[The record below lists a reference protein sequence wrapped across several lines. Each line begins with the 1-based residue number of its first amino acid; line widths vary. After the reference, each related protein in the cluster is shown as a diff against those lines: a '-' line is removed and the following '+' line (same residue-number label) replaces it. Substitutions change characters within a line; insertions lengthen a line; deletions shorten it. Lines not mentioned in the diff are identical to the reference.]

1 MMELY
6 DRKSQAISV
15 AKVGR
20 SRKYSHF
27 FGGRLEDYGFK
38 VAGDCPLH
46 LVWLLDTADPL
57 CMLRLRRK
65 YVPLCYGFQFGG
77 CATAY
82 RLNRNTIQILSPL
95 KPSIN
100 PDFPYPR
107 YPSHFQAKSLTLRR
121 CPYDARNPEDALMC
135 SAFFGLRHVSQE
147 TLALIAQRLDEF
159 GHWDDV
165 ELLGA
170 SREDHLRE
178 YPSNMPLP
186 QGIPDSRCIYDRCK
200 HFGRAG
206 SMEIV
211 AYHPG
216 NPMKHEQVMWGPGV
230 EMVCL
235 IFQMCN
241 RCGTFYVSNQCT

>member
-1 MMELY
+1 MVTGYSRSALHAA
-6 DRKSQAISV
+6 S
-15 AKVGR
+15 AKEIR
-20 SRKYSHF
+20 
-27 FGGRLEDYGFK
+27 
-38 VAGDCPLH
+38 
-46 LVWLLDTADPL
+46 
-57 CMLRLRRK
+57 
-65 YVPLCYGFQFGG
+65 
-77 CATAY
+77 
-82 RLNRNTIQILSPL
+82 SPL
-95 KPSIN
+95 LWVSVWWLCNGIPTESQYDSNSVSFKPSIN

-165 ELLGA
+165 ELRGA

-200 HFGRAG
+200 QFGRAG

-216 NPMKHEQVMWGPGV
+216 NPMKHEQVMWEPGV